1 MEQPIQEQTLER
13 LICENEQTTLRL
25 CCALLGDVDLAQDA
39 VQETFLR
46 VYCHFNRFRGECSE
60 KTWITR
66 IAVNVCREFQRQRW
80 FRMIDHSI
88 SLDMLPEPVAPCTQ
102 EETDLMMD
110 ILNLPARYRE
120 VLLLRCWQG
129 MSVEETATA
138 LHIGKR
144 TVSNRMKKARKLLNM
159 EEEGGENHE

>member
-1 MEQPIQEQTLER
+1 MIR
-13 LICENEQTTLRL
+13 ENEQAILRL
-25 CCALLGDVDLAQDA
+25 CCALLGDADLAQDA

-46 VYCHFNRFRGECSE
+46 VYGAFHRFRGECSE

-66 IAVNVCREFQRQRW
+66 IAINVCREFRRQRW
-80 FRMIDHSI
+80 FRMIDRSV

-102 EETDLMMD
+102 AQTDLLLD
-110 ILNLPARYRE
+110 IVNLPARYRE

-129 MSVEETATA
+129 MTVEETAKA

-144 TVSNRMKKARKLLNM
+144 TVSYRMKKARILLNM
-159 EEEGGENHE
+159 EEEGGAAHE

>member
-1 MEQPIQEQTLER
+1 MEQPIQDTTLER
-13 LICENEQTTLRL
+13 LIHENEQTILRL

-66 IAVNVCREFQRQRW
+66 IAVHVCREFQRQRW
-80 FRMIDHSI
+80 FRMIDRSI
-88 SLDMLPEPVAPCTQ
+88 SLDMLPEPAAPCTQ
-102 EETDLMMD
+102 EQMDLILD
-110 ILNLPARYRE
+110 VLNLPARYRE

-129 MSVEETATA
+129 MSIEKTAKA

-144 TVSNRMKKARKLLNM
+144 TVSYRMKKARTLLNM
-159 EEEGGENHE
+159 EEEGGADHE